1 MGRHPKSNTNRKQQ
15 EDSLRQ
21 SDDTPANSDNLSQSQ
36 DHHNHNNNVSLAGKK
51 RARGSNNSGVPRM
64 TDNATSK
71 YNKSDDE
78 CDDDELIDKLE
89 EQSKRKKETVDLDKM
104 TRRQRMAYLA

>member
-1 MGRHPKSNTNRKQQ
+1 MGRHPKYNNQK
-15 EDSLRQ
+15 DSLQQ
-21 SDDTPANSDNLSQSQ
+21 SEDISANSDNLSQSQ
-36 DHHNHNNNVSLAGKK
+36 DNQNHNTIAGKK
-51 RARGSNNSGVPRM
+51 RARGSNNSGIIPKM
-64 TDNATSK
+64 ADNANSK
-71 YNKSDDE
+71 LNKSDDE